1 MQVLDAI
8 TKLVNASG
16 RSWRDISATM
26 GKSDNYL
33 SATVAQ
39 SKRKAGDVRS
49 ATLAEFAAACG
60 YVLALVPVDQL
71 PESAV
76 VIDAPSREVER

>member
-8 TKLVNASG
+8 TGIVTASG
-16 RSWRDISATM
+16 RSWRDISNAM

-49 ATLAEFAAACG
+49 ATLAEVAAACG
-60 YVLALVPVDQL
+60 YALVLVPEGEVPDGAIKVDPPVK
-71 PESAV
+71 A
-76 VIDAPSREVER
+76 